1 MDNQI
6 QHIELINNYLN
17 KTLSEGE
24 VRDFESR
31 LKSDADFNTLFE
43 EHTTILEGLKR
54 QQLRSTILNAKK
66 AYIKGKWFKFLGITL
81 SLATVL
87 FAVLYFNESD
97 SEKDYLKNMMNFES
111 EYIQNFQVDI
121 DSIIEIVGE
130 KGTIIRFSP
139 DDLETKSKRPFT
151 GDYLNI
157 ELLELVNKQDLLFAN
172 TQTRSDGKWLISG
185 GAFKIHIKAND
196 EALTLKEDKTINV
209 ILPKSTDENNMGL
222 FYGERALTGNMN
234 WKAEDVKFESDER
247 FVIFYEDTLIIDA
260 ELTRSYGLEAT
271 QSVLL
276 VDTIGYK
283 NFGVF
288 KEQFPRVN
296 NLDVNSDTLRIFN
309 QRIQLVQKEKDQD
322 YPLYDFEAVYVD
334 SLRQI
339 VDNREILID
348 SKQYLLDNVLPGE
361 GNTAFATIYWHFT
374 PGELGGY
381 RSIVSS
387 DSLQK
392 FKKERQKYFEVRTKF
407 NQASTQFYKE
417 VQLSNL
423 GWINIDKFAPTEEKV
438 NIKFKFN
445 IDANHNEI
453 RVIDQRNN
461 TVLNVYD
468 DEIDLPVN
476 RGFYIIAL
484 GIKGKDIYGF
494 KRSVRVNK
502 SGNLKVDYKKI
513 NESQIRSMLTLES
526 VEKSPVVDSVK
537 QEKPRIKEA
546 SVETKPSEIKKEI
559 TEVKIPKKTS
569 QTFKFNSKK
578 DTTITCKEDTQ
589 LRIKANAF
597 VDQNNKEVT
606 GKVDL
611 RVVEYYELS
620 DILLANLS
628 TQSDGNLLETGGML
642 NLQAFHGDK
651 PLSLKPNAP
660 IEILFPGQ
668 KKDMKLFSGEWNDGM
683 VNWKLCNVE
692 QEIEPVIEEIEVI
705 EEDIDVPFSVVEEVP
720 VYPGCEQG
728 DRTQRRN
735 CTSKAI
741 KEFVQRKF
749 NTELADKIGL
759 NGRQRINVIFKINKN
774 GDIVD
779 IRSRAPEPELELEAE
794 RVIASLPKM
803 LPGKQRGKAVSVPYS
818 LPIVFDAKGIPSV
831 GRGRSAIR
839 SRLRDSLEAIRNA
852 RFEARLTG
860 TDSNLGVS
868 EVNSYILRTSKL
880 GWINCDRFVRT
891 GNRIKYKLKINEA
904 KGVTRVSMVFK
915 SMNSVLSG
923 RRSGKTFDFN
933 LVPKNED
940 VVLIAIKKDE
950 GKLYFDMVDAKTVEN
965 PSLEFNFK
973 EVDLETLKR
982 ALEELN
988 EDF

>member
-17 KTLSEGE
+17 KTLSESE

-54 QQLRSTILNAKK
+54 HQLRSTILKAKK

-151 GDYLNI
+151 GDSLHI
-157 ELLELVNKQDLLFAN
+157 EMLELVNKQDLLFAN

-222 FYGERALTGNMN
+222 FYGERASTGNMN

-247 FVIFYEDTLIIDA
+247 FVIFYEDTLILDA

-348 SKQYLLDNVLPGE
+348 TKQYLLDNVLPGE
-361 GNTAFATIYWHFT
+361 GNTAFATIYWHST

-392 FKKERQKYFEVRTKF
+392 FKKERQKYFEARTKF

-453 RVIDQRNN
+453 RIIDQRNN

-476 RGFYIIAL
+476 RSFYIIAL
-484 GIKGKDIYGF
+484 GIKGNDIYGF
-494 KRSVRVNK
+494 KRSVRVDK
-502 SGNLKVDYKKI
+502 SGDLKVDYKKI

-526 VEKSPVVDSVK
+526 VEKRPVADTIK
-537 QEKPRIKEA
+537 QEKPQIKDTIA
-546 SVETKPSEIKKEI
+546 ETRSSEIKKEI
-559 TEVKIPKKTS
+559 AEVSIPKKQF
-569 QTFKFNSKK
+569 QTVMISPEK
-578 DTTITCKEDTQ
+578 DTTIVFKEGTK
-589 LRIKANAF
+589 LMIKANSF
-597 VDQNNKEVT
+597 LDKNDNEVT
-606 GKVDL
+606 GNIDL
-611 RVVEYYELS
+611 KITEYYQLS

-628 TQSDGNLLETGGML
+628 TQSDGKLLETGGML
-642 NLQAFHGDK
+642 NLQAFKGDE
-651 PLSLKPNAP
+651 PLKLNPNTP
-660 IEILFPGQ
+660 IELLFPGQ
-668 KKDMKLFSGEWNDGM
+668 KKDMKLFSGEWNDGIM
-683 VNWKLCNVE
+683 NWKLSNVE
-692 QEIEPVIEEIEVI
+692 QEVEPVVEEI
-705 EEDIDVPFSVVEEVP
+705 EEDIDVPFSVVQEVP
-720 VYPGCEQG
+720 IYPGCEEG
-728 DRTQRRN
+728 NRVQRMN
-735 CTSKAI
+735 CTSKSI

-794 RVIASLPKM
+794 RVIALLPKM

-831 GRGRSAIR
+831 GRSRSLRR
-839 SRLRDSLEAIRNA
+839 SQLRDSLNAVRNV
-852 RFEARLTG
+852 RFEARLID
-860 TDSNLGVS
+860 TDSMRVSVS
-868 EVNSYILRTSKL
+868 EVNRYILRTSKL
-880 GWINCDRFVRT
+880 GWINCDRFVN
-891 GNRIKYKLKINEA
+891 GNNRIKYKLKINEA
-904 KGVTRVSMVFK
+904 KGVTRVSMAFK
-915 SMNSVLSG
+915 SMNSVLPS

-933 LVPKNED
+933 LVPKNQD

-950 GKLYFDMVDAKTVEN
+950 GKLYFDMVDAKTVET

-973 EVDLETLKR
+973 EVG
-982 ALEELN
+982 LEELKSALEMLN
-988 EDF
+988 K